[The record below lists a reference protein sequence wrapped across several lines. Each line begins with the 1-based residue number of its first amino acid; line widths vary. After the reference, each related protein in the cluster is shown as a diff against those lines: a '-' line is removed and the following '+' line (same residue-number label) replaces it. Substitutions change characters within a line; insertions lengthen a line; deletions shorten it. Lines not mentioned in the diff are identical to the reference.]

1 MKAKR
6 GSALKLSYSRMDHRY
21 EPKHSK
27 HVDKKVYNKII
38 NKFFEKL
45 GPPHLAVN
53 PSKWRIDWT
62 PMHHGG
68 LRVP

>member
-45 GPPHLAVN
+45 AYYLIN
-53 PSKWRIDWT
+53 FLSNDSFIFKYF
-62 PMHHGG
+62 
-68 LRVP
+68 